1 MFVTKFVEK
10 NVCETFLSTQGSGG
24 EREQR
29 HCSCSSCGGS
39 GQRGISGRPGQLLPR
54 GDAQEAEEEAA
65 ARTTA
70 SRATD
75 GGADATAKQSGAS
88 QTAAAAA
95 AGTDTRVPIAGALA
109 SHSLRGFVLRLQ
121 TWRQPARGREGQA
134 AAFQHHAP
142 PSAASAP
149 ASARRRAARV
159 RRQRRRPPVPHH
171 AQEGQS
177 QEQVSVLPASQLL
190 LLQGDPASAATVQG
204 CSLRTRGQGQ
214 NGGCCG

>member
-1 MFVTKFVEK
+1 M
-10 NVCETFLSTQGSGG
+10 CETFPSTQGSGG

-39 GQRGISGRPGQLLPR
+39 GQRGRPGQLLPR
-54 GDAQEAEEEAA
+54 GDAQEAEEAAA

-88 QTAAAAA
+88 QTAAAAAA

-134 AAFQHHAP
+134 AAATTAPAAFQHHAP

-149 ASARRRAARV
+149 ASARRRTARV

-171 AQEGQS
+171 AQEGKS
-177 QEQVSVLPASQLL
+177 QEQVSVLPALQLL